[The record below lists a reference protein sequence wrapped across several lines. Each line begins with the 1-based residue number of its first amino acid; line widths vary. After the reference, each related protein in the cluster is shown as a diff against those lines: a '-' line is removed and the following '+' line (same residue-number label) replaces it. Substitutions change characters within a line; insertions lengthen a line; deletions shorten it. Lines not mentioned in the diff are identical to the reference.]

1 MPPLSSSSGGGDDGS
16 GGGSSSIGSHMTVHS
31 DRSCERDVAAALG
44 TSGSNL
50 EWIAG
55 SHLPKEVGELAKKL
69 EQNRLQI
76 LG

>member
-1 MPPLSSSSGGGDDGS
+1 MPPRSSSSSSSGGG
-16 GGGSSSIGSHMTVHS
+16 GGGSIGSHMTVHS

-50 EWIAG
+50 QWIAG
-55 SHLPKEVGELAKKL
+55 SHLPKEVGELAKTL